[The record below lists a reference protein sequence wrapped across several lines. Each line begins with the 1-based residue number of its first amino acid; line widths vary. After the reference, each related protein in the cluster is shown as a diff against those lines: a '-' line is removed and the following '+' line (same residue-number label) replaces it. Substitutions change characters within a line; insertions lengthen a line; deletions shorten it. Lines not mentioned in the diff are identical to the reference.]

1 MRGCTEAQLEQSI
14 READPTLVHDVCQ
27 AVSVGETY
35 FFRTPEQFDFIAA
48 RVWPRL
54 AHEARLRSWSAG
66 CATGEETY
74 SLAAFLLALMRDGDR
89 KLEVVGTDLV
99 SRNIE
104 VARQGRYGRWSVRHA
119 QQLVPAFHELPD
131 KRIEVDDR
139 LRRTVSFAEHNLLL
153 PLPASFGTFHLI
165 FCRNVL
171 VYFARETAARAL
183 VYLATALAPGGV
195 LVFGSMDVPE
205 VPPGFQRVGPTE
217 LQIYE
222 RAAPRSESHVAESQD
237 RPPRATGSTARPRRR
252 RARRH
257 RHGAPGARAHDAGPP
272 ARGAGARPLAPHRG
286 SSVTGPP
293 GPHQALALRRPSRSR
308 CTFGPWRS
316 SRPTTPTGPT
326 SCSTTSSAASPI
338 TCRPGWS
345 GRCCTCGSA
354 NARSGQRLMRE
365 VLDGCRDRPLDE
377 VLAAPA
383 PMTVAFVL
391 ASAQAS
397 LGGGRNDRL
406 AQGPRGGAPHRP
418 GARSSWPNA
427 RTPSATSPLRPR
439 ATRPCSGWRSFRW
452 ETSTTPSRWRRCEPP
467 CRSRA

>member
-1 MRGCTEAQLEQSI
+1 MSEPVSASLLRYLLERTISWTGFRADAILHTALTGLVSQRLRGCTEAQLEQSI
-14 READPTLVHDVCQ
+14 REGDPTLVHDVCQ

-48 RVWPRL
+48 RIWPRL
-54 AHEARLRSWSAG
+54 APEARLRVWSAG

-74 SLAAFLLALMRDGDR
+74 SLAAFLLSLMRDGGR
-89 KLEVVGTDLV
+89 KLEVLGTDLV

-153 PLPASFGTFHLI
+153 PLPASFGAFHLI

-171 VYFARETAARAL
+171 VYFARETAARAI

-222 RAAPRSESHVAESQD
+222 RAAARSEPTASPKLKID
-237 RPPRATGSTARPRRR
+237 RRERRERLSDADADVRAATAMALQGRGLTTQVRRR
-252 RARRH
+252 DARARTPSPRVAVPETAPL
-257 RHGAPGARAHDAGPP
+257 GAPP
-272 ARGAGARPLAPHRG
+272 AEPVALHLR
-286 SSVTGPP
+286 
-293 GPHQALALRRPSRSR
+293 ALALIETEDTDGADELLDNLVRRVPDYLPARLERALLHLRLGERS
-308 CTFGPWRS
+308 
-316 SRPTTPTGPT
+316 
-326 SCSTTSSAASPI
+326 
-338 TCRPGWS
+338 
-345 GRCCTCGSA
+345 
-354 NARSGQRLMRE
+354 SGQRLMRE

-397 LGGGRNDRL
+397 LGG
-406 AQGPRGGAPHRP
+406 
-418 GARSSWPNA
+418 S
-427 RTPSATSPLRPR
+427 PS
-439 ATRPCSGWRSFRW
+439 
-452 ETSTTPSRWRRCEPP
+452 
-467 CRSRA
+467 